1 MSNFL
6 LAKFGCANLAIKFSD
21 VNLLVLPKLV
31 ILGISFL
38 SSFNLPLMVALVA
51 KLVIWGILSSI
62 FLILELY
69 TSLLITPF

>member
-1 MSNFL
+1 MRNFL

-51 KLVIWGILSSI
+51 KLVI
-62 FLILELY
+62 
-69 TSLLITPF
+69 